1 MLPKGGVYI
10 AGKMRGEADCG
21 FPKFF
26 EAESWLL
33 ANTEFFP
40 VFNPARRD
48 IEKTGAEFRG
58 AMEVEGLELEEAM
71 QADLDFIWSDDCA
84 CVVVLDGWAGSEGT
98 YKEIELAQLLQKP
111 VFFLRRNGNQ
121 LLLWP
126 DADEPDWNWYVN
138 LDRI

>member
-1 MLPKGGVYI
+1 MLPPGGCYI

-33 ANTEFFP
+33 ANTDFYP

-48 IEKTGAEFRG
+48 VEKTGAEFRG
-58 AMEVEGLELEEAM
+58 TMEVEGLELEEAM
-71 QADLDFIWSDDCA
+71 EADLDFIASDACA
-84 CVVVLDGWAGSEGT
+84 CVVVLDGWKGSTGT
-98 YKEIELAQLLQKP
+98 YGEIELALLLGKP
-111 VFFLRRNGNQ
+111 VFFLRRNRGS

-126 DADEPDWNWYVN
+126 DATDEDWEWYVN
-138 LDRI
+138 LPF